1 MGRKGMTDLAHSKD
15 EKRYFYFSKVGDGIL
30 TVRFTIHKSLCFSF
44 MNNNKPLS
52 ISVLGSG
59 KGTNFQVIAD
69 TIHHGK
75 LNAKIVCVISDVY
88 DALILERARKLGIP
102 AEYIDHAPFK
112 TKLDGEAEIR
122 VVERLHFYKTELI
135 ALAGYMRII
144 KSKLLEEFPARIIN
158 IHPSL
163 LPAFPGL
170 ESWKQALEHGVKVTG
185 CTVHFVDSGMDTG
198 KIIIQKA
205 VPVLDDDTPETLHAR
220 IQVQEHIA
228 YLEAIRLISDS
239 RREL

>member
-1 MGRKGMTDLAHSKD
+1 
-15 EKRYFYFSKVGDGIL
+15 
-30 TVRFTIHKSLCFSF
+30 
-44 MNNNKPLS
+44 MNSNKPLL

-59 KGTNFQVIAD
+59 EGTNFQAIAD
-69 TIHHGK
+69 AIQHDQ
-75 LNAKIVCVISDVY
+75 LNAKIVCVISDVA
-88 DALILERARKLGIP
+88 DAFILERARKLGIP

-122 VVERLHFYKTELI
+122 VIERLHFYKTELI
-135 ALAGYMRII
+135 TLAGYMRII
-144 KSKLLEEFPARIIN
+144 KSKLLEAFPARIIN

-170 ESWKQALEHGVKVTG
+170 ESWKQALYNGEKATG

-198 KIIIQKA
+198 KTIVRKV
-205 VPVLDDDTPETLHAR
+205 VPVLNGDTPETLHAR

-228 YLEAIRLISDS
+228 YPEAIQSILKKY
-239 RREL
+239 

>member
-1 MGRKGMTDLAHSKD
+1 MSGGYRRIRAESS
-15 EKRYFYFSKVGDGIL
+15 R
-30 TVRFTIHKSLCFSF
+30 KSLGFSF
-44 MNNNKPLS
+44 MNSNKPLL

-59 KGTNFQVIAD
+59 KGTNFQAVAD
-69 TIHHGK
+69 AIQHGQ
-75 LNAKIVCVISDVY
+75 LNARIVCVISDVA
-88 DALILERARKLGIP
+88 DALILDRARKLGIP

-122 VVERLHFYKTELI
+122 VIERLRFYKTELI

-144 KSKLLEEFPARIIN
+144 KSKLLEAFPARIIN

-170 ESWKQALEHGVKVTG
+170 ESWKQALNNGVKATG

-198 KIIIQKA
+198 KIIVQKV
-205 VPVLDDDTPETLHAR
+205 VPVLDGDTPETLHAR

-228 YLEAIRLISDS
+228 YPEAIRIVSDS
-239 RREL
+239 RRES